1 MTNVTESARPH
12 VCPPERVLQD
22 ESEICREDRRK
33 IFLDVRTRAI
43 SPFRCVVV
51 QTYLQN
57 NSRRRRFPS
66 PPSGKKGKIMN
77 QTEHYKLSQW
87 EKADRIMMDDFNRD
101 NANIDTALAASAAAL
116 AAETAARTA
125 DVAVLTAKSP
135 FVKLREIV
143 TTQSAAQVNLD
154 LSDINFA
161 DWQVLWLDVAPL
173 GSWVGFLRPNGR
185 TDAVYCQL
193 GTTASGST
201 SSSGLAAY
209 YNDKKYRTLFFPGKN
224 EEKKVSCI
232 TVGESDGGIFYR
244 GVCSALP
251 FSQLKTFLLVPVE
264 SYYSLNVGTKI
275 TIWGVR

>member
-1 MTNVTESARPH
+1 
-12 VCPPERVLQD
+12 
-22 ESEICREDRRK
+22 
-33 IFLDVRTRAI
+33 
-43 SPFRCVVV
+43 
-51 QTYLQN
+51 
-57 NSRRRRFPS
+57 
-66 PPSGKKGKIMN
+66 MN

-87 EKADRIMMDDFNRD
+87 EKTDRIMMDDFNRD
-101 NANIDTALAASAAAL
+101 NASIDTALAASAAAL

-173 GSWVGFLRPNGR
+173 GSWVGFLLPNGR

-209 YNDKKYRTLFFPGKN
+209 FNDKKYRTLFFPGKN
-224 EEKKVSCI
+224 KKRRFPALRSGKA
-232 TVGESDGGIFYR
+232 TAAYFT
-244 GVCSALP
+244 GVCAVRFP
-251 FSQLKTFLLVPVE
+251 FPS
-264 SYYSLNVGTKI
+264 
-275 TIWGVR
+275 